1 MKVPK
6 SLLLQQQYL
15 DTWENYILSKESK
28 IYPTW
33 DYVVLTASN
42 DFQAK
47 GYEHQIQQRI
57 DFLPK
62 RTKFITVPDE
72 GNQRVG
78 SGGATL
84 SVLRKI
90 KKLEGEFSG
99 LRILVIHSG
108 GDSKRIPQYSALGKL
123 FSPVPRVLP
132 DGRSS
137 TLFDEIII
145 SMSSVAT
152 RIQEGMVLLSGD
164 VLLLFNPLKIDFS
177 LSDVGCLTFKIPPE
191 IGKNH
196 GVFLSGK
203 NGYVIKCLQKRSVE
217 VLRESGAVDENG
229 FVDIDTGAII
239 FSCKYMDV
247 LYSLIDTDEKYFS
260 IVNSKVRLS
269 LYIEFLFP
277 LGLQS
282 TLELFLKEK
291 PEGEMCDEL
300 IEVRKKIWDLIK
312 ENNFKLKQIKLSP
325 SAMIHF
331 GSIQEIMKLMNK
343 DMDEYRDIGWNNI
356 INSSSDKISSYNSV
370 LTPGCQIEEN
380 VYVELSYVHRKA
392 KVGKNS
398 LLSFVEI
405 NDVVVPEEV
414 VMHGLKQNNGKIVC
428 RIFGVNDNPKENKLF
443 GKNIEDLPFGLKGNL
458 WEAKLYPECDTMK
471 EAVNNALNIYN
482 LVFDKNNY
490 YNINNTNNDNN
501 ATPMSYLDEWKKY
514 NKKSLSSGFNDADSE
529 ALIEWWNKMTDLVK
543 CGKVERLIYEKKNVE
558 NVKGLFNTNK
568 LNNEQQNWIKAKLE
582 RGDFG
587 EKIRLLYYM
596 GVAIGD
602 DNLINQSFI
611 EIKNPIIEQALT
623 DNKYNSSIKIVKN
636 KHKVSLP
643 LRVNF
648 AGGWTDTPPYCIEN
662 GGKILNAPI
671 LLDGNKPVEVR
682 IEKIKEK
689 KIILESKDL
698 DERCEYTDIKD
709 IQDIDDPFEPFSLQ
723 KAALLI
729 CGIIPKTGGDLE
741 EILERLGSGFVIHSE
756 IIDTPK
762 GSGLGNTSIL
772 AAACAKA
779 ILEFFGIT
787 FTENDL
793 YNDVLAI
800 EQMMSTGGGWQ
811 DQVGG
816 VSKGI
821 NLVTSEK
828 GIKQNII
835 KKKLNISPKTMEQL
849 KQRFCLIYTGERRL
863 QRNLLKE
870 VVKRYIGNVGDN
882 IRALD
887 KIKGLADEMTFA
899 LENGNIDLFASLL
912 NCHLQYSKMIDSG
925 ATNGLIEK
933 IFEIVD
939 DMIDGKMVCGAGGGG
954 FLQVILKKNVTKEML
969 HNKLRGIFPDS
980 EIDVWECN
988 IDF

>member
-15 DTWENYILSKESK
+15 DTWENYILAKESK
-28 IYPTW
+28 IHPTW
-33 DYVVLTASN
+33 DYVAITASN

-57 DFLPK
+57 EFLPK

-90 KKLEGEFSG
+90 KQLEGTFSG

-177 LSDVGCLTFKIPPE
+177 LSDVGCLTFKIQPE

-196 GVFLSGK
+196 GVFISGK

-217 VLRESGAVDENG
+217 VLKAQGAVDENG

-247 LYSLIDTDEKYFS
+247 LYSLIDTDEKYLN

-331 GSIQEIMKLMNK
+331 GSIQEIMTLMNTG
-343 DMDEYRDIGWNNI
+343 MDDYRDIGWNNI
-356 INSSSDKISSYNSV
+356 INSSSDKISSYNSI
-370 LTPGCQIEEN
+370 LTPGCRVGEN
-380 VYVELSYVHRKA
+380 SYIELSYVHRKA

-398 LLSFVEI
+398 LLSFVEV
-405 NDVVVPEEV
+405 NDVTIPEDVVL
-414 VMHGLKQNNGKIVC
+414 HGLKQNNGKIVC
-428 RIFGVNDNPKENKLF
+428 RIFGIHDNPKENKLF
-443 GKNIEDLPFGLKGNL
+443 GKNINELPFGLDGNL

-471 EAVNNALNIYN
+471 EAIDNALNIYN
-482 LVFDKNNY
+482 ASMNFV
-490 YNINNTNNDNN
+490 
-501 ATPMSYLDEWKKY
+501 TPGYVDEWKKY
-514 NKKSLSSGFNDADSE
+514 TKKSLSSGFNDADPES
-529 ALIEWWNKMTDLVK
+529 LIEWWNKMTDLVK

-558 NVKGLFNTNK
+558 NVKGLFDTNK
-568 LNNEQQNWIKAKLE
+568 LNNDQQSWLKAKLD
-582 RGDFG
+582 RSDFS

-602 DNLINQSFI
+602 DNLINQSFS
-611 EIKNPIIEQALT
+611 EVKNSIIEQNLR
-623 DNKYNSSIKIVKN
+623 DKKYDTSLRIIKN

-662 GGKILNAPI
+662 GGKILNCPI
-671 LLDGNKPVEVR
+671 LLDGSRPVEVC

-698 DERCEYTDIKD
+698 DEKCEYTNIED
-709 IQDIDDPFEPFSLQ
+709 IQDVDDPFEPFSLQ

-729 CGIIPKTGGDLE
+729 CGIIPRNGGNLD

-756 IIDTPK
+756 IVDTPK

-772 AAACAKA
+772 AAACTKA
-779 ILEFFGIT
+779 ILEFFGIK

-793 YNDVLAI
+793 FNDVLAI
-800 EQMMSTGGGWQ
+800 EQIMGTGGGWQ

-828 GIKQNII
+828 GIKQNIV
-835 KKKLNISPKTMEQL
+835 KRRLNISDNTMKQL
-849 KQRFCLIYTGERRL
+849 KERFCLIYTGERRL
-863 QRNLLKE
+863 QRNLLKD

-887 KIKGLADEMTFA
+887 KIKGLADEMAYA
-899 LENGNIDLFASLL
+899 LESDNINLFASLL

-925 ATNGLIEK
+925 ATNGLIDK
-933 IFEIVD
+933 IFEIID

>member
-15 DTWENYILSKESK
+15 DTWDNYILAKESK
-28 IYPTW
+28 IHPTW

-47 GYEHQIQQRI
+47 GYEQQIQERI

-84 SVLRKI
+84 SVIKKI
-90 KKLEGEFSG
+90 KELEGKFDG

-123 FSPVPRVLP
+123 FSPVPRMLP

-177 LSDVGCLTFKIPPE
+177 LSDVGCITFKTSPE

-203 NGYVIKCLQKRSVE
+203 DGYVIKCLQKRSVKI
-217 VLRESGAVDENG
+217 LKESGAVDENG

-239 FSCKYMDV
+239 FSTKYIEV
-247 LYSLIDTDEKYFS
+247 LYSLIDNDKKYFY
-260 IVNSKVRLS
+260 IVNSRVRLS

-277 LGLQS
+277 LGLDS

-300 IEVRKKIWDLIK
+300 IEVRKQIWDLIK
-312 ENNFKLKQIKLSP
+312 KNKFKLKQIKLSP

-331 GSIQEIMKLMNK
+331 GSIPEIMNLMNK
-343 DMDEYRDIGWNNI
+343 EMDEFRDIGWNNI
-356 INSSSDKISSYNSV
+356 INSSSDNVSSYNSI
-370 LTPGCQIEEN
+370 LTPGCTIGKN
-380 VYVELSYVHRKA
+380 TYVEISYVRKRA
-392 KVGKNS
+392 KIGNNV
-398 LLSFVEI
+398 LLSFIEI
-405 NDVVVPEEV
+405 DDECIPDDVVL
-414 VMHGLKQNNGKIVC
+414 HGLKENNGKIVC
-428 RIFGVNDNPKENKLF
+428 RIFGINDNPKEEKLF
-443 GKNIEDLPFGLKGNL
+443 GKDISSLPFGLSGNL
-458 WEAKLYPECDTMK
+458 WNAKLYPECDTMK
-471 EAVNNALNIYN
+471 EAVSTAINIYKIANNEGN
-482 LVFDKNNY
+482 LE
-490 YNINNTNNDNN
+490 
-501 ATPMSYLDEWKKY
+501 EWKKY
-514 NKKSLSSGFNDADSE
+514 DKKSLSSGFNDADSSS
-529 ALIEWWNKMTDLVK
+529 LIEWARRMSNLVK
-543 CGKVERLIYEKKNVE
+543 CGKIERLIYDKRNIE

-568 LNNEQQNWIKAKLE
+568 LDIEQEKWLEDKLT
-582 RGDFG
+582 RVDF
-587 EKIRLLYYM
+587 EKKIRLLYYI
-596 GVAIGD
+596 GEAIKD
-602 DNLINQSFI
+602 EKLINRSFA
-611 EIKNPIIEQALT
+611 EIKNVILKECVDL
-623 DNKYNSSIKIVKN
+623 KYNYSCKIVKE
-636 KHKVSLP
+636 KHKVTLP

-648 AGGWTDTPPYCIEN
+648 AGGWTDTPPYCLEK
-662 GGKILNAPI
+662 GGKVLNAPI
-671 LLDGNKPVEVR
+671 LLDGNRPVEVC
-682 IEKIKEK
+682 IQKIKK
-689 KIILESKDL
+689 KMIILESKDI
-698 DERCEYTDIKD
+698 DEIYEFTSLSEL
-709 IQDIDDPFEPFSLQ
+709 QDVDDPFEPFSLQ
-723 KAALLI
+723 KACLLV
-729 CGIIPKTGGDLE
+729 CGIIPKDGGDLN
-741 EILERLGSGFVIHSE
+741 EILERFGSGFIISSE
-756 IIDTPK
+756 VIDTPK

-772 AAACAKA
+772 AAACTKA
-779 ILEFFGIT
+779 VLEFFGIK
-787 FTENDL
+787 FNENDL

-800 EQMMSTGGGWQ
+800 EQIMTTGGGWQ

-821 NLVTSEK
+821 NLITSNA
-828 GIKQNII
+828 GIKQVIT
-835 KKKLNISPKTMEQL
+835 KKKLNISDNTIEQL
-849 KQRFCLIYTGERRL
+849 KKRFCLIYTGERRL
-863 QRNLLKE
+863 SRNLLKE
-870 VVKRYIGNVGDN
+870 VVQRYMGNVGDN

-887 KIKGLADEMTFA
+887 KIKELADEMSFA
-899 LENGNIDLFASLL
+899 LESGNIDLFASLL

-925 ATNGLIEK
+925 TTNGLIEK
-933 IFEIVD
+933 IFDVID
-939 DMIDGKMVCGAGGGG
+939 DLIDGKMVCGAGGGG
-954 FLQVILKKNVTKEML
+954 FLQVILKKNVTKEIL
-969 HNKLRGIFPDS
+969 HNKLRGLFPDS
-980 EIDVWECN
+980 EIDVWDCS

>member
-15 DTWENYILSKESK
+15 DTWENYILAKESK
-28 IYPTW
+28 IHPTW
-33 DYVVLTASN
+33 DYVAITASN

-57 DFLPK
+57 EFLPK

-90 KKLEGEFSG
+90 KQLEGTFSG

-177 LSDVGCLTFKIPPE
+177 LSDVGCLTFKIQPE

-196 GVFLSGK
+196 GVFISGK

-217 VLRESGAVDENG
+217 VLKAAGAVDENG

-247 LYSLIDTDEKYFS
+247 LYSLIDTDEKYLN

-331 GSIQEIMKLMNK
+331 GSIQEIMTLMNTG
-343 DMDEYRDIGWNNI
+343 MDDYRDIGWNNI
-356 INSSSDKISSYNSV
+356 INSSSDKISSYNSI
-370 LTPGCQIEEN
+370 LTPGCRVGEN
-380 VYVELSYVHRKA
+380 SYVELSYVHRKA

-398 LLSFVEI
+398 LLSFVEV
-405 NDVVVPEEV
+405 NDVTIPEDVVL
-414 VMHGLKQNNGKIVC
+414 HGLKQNNGKIVC
-428 RIFGVNDNPKENKLF
+428 RIFGIHDNPKENKLF
-443 GKNIEDLPFGLKGNL
+443 GKNINELPFGLDGNL

-471 EAVNNALNIYN
+471 EAIDNALNIYN
-482 LVFDKNNY
+482 TSMNFV
-490 YNINNTNNDNN
+490 
-501 ATPMSYLDEWKKY
+501 TPGYVDEWKKY
-514 NKKSLSSGFNDADSE
+514 TKKSLSSGFNDADPES
-529 ALIEWWNKMTDLVK
+529 LIEWWNKMTDLVK

-558 NVKGLFNTNK
+558 NVKGLFDTNK
-568 LNNEQQNWIKAKLE
+568 LNNDQQSWLKAKLD
-582 RGDFG
+582 RSDFS

-602 DNLINQSFI
+602 DNLINQSFS
-611 EIKNPIIEQALT
+611 EVKNSIIEQNLR
-623 DNKYNSSIKIVKN
+623 DKKYDTSLRIIKN

-662 GGKILNAPI
+662 GGKILNCPI
-671 LLDGNKPVEVR
+671 LLDGSRPVEVC

-698 DERCEYTDIKD
+698 DEKCEYTNIED
-709 IQDIDDPFEPFSLQ
+709 IQDVDDPFEPFSLQ

-729 CGIIPKTGGDLE
+729 CGIIPRNGGNLD

-756 IIDTPK
+756 IVDTPK

-772 AAACAKA
+772 AAACTKA
-779 ILEFFGIT
+779 ILEFFGIK

-793 YNDVLAI
+793 FNDVLAI
-800 EQMMSTGGGWQ
+800 EQIMGTGGGWQ

-828 GIKQNII
+828 GIKQNIV
-835 KKKLNISPKTMEQL
+835 KRRLNISDNTMKQL
-849 KQRFCLIYTGERRL
+849 KERFCLIYTGERRL
-863 QRNLLKE
+863 QRNLLKD

-887 KIKGLADEMTFA
+887 KIKGLADEMAYA
-899 LENGNIDLFASLL
+899 LESDNINLFASLL

-933 IFEIVD
+933 IFEIID

>member
-15 DTWENYILSKESK
+15 DTWDNYILSKESK
-28 IYPTW
+28 IHPTW

-47 GYEHQIQQRI
+47 GYDQQIQERI
-57 DFLPK
+57 NFLPR

-84 SVLRKI
+84 SVIKKI
-90 KKLEGEFSG
+90 KELEGNFEG

-123 FSPVPRVLP
+123 FSPVPRMLP

-196 GVFLSGK
+196 GVFMSGK
-203 NGYVIKCLQKRSVE
+203 DGYVLKCLQKRSVE
-217 VLRESGAVDENG
+217 TLKEVGAVDENG

-239 FSCKYMDV
+239 FSVKYMEV
-247 LYSLIDTDEKYFS
+247 LYSLIDNEKKYFD

-277 LGLQS
+277 LALDS

-300 IEVRKKIWDLIK
+300 IEVRKKIWNLIR

-331 GSIQEIMKLMNK
+331 GSIPEIMNLMNK
-343 DMDEYRDIGWNNI
+343 EMDEYRDIGWNNI
-356 INSSSDKISSYNSV
+356 INSSSDKVSSYNSI
-370 LTPGCQIEEN
+370 LTPGCTIDEN
-380 VYVELSYVHRKA
+380 VYVEISYVHKKA
-392 KVGKNS
+392 KIGKNV
-398 LLSFVEI
+398 LLSFIEI
-405 NDVVVPEEV
+405 KDQAIPDNV
-414 VMHGLKQNNGKIVC
+414 VMHGLKQKNGKIVC
-428 RIFGVNDNPKENKLF
+428 RIFGINDNPKEDKLF
-443 GKNIEDLPFGLKGNL
+443 GKDLSSLPFGLSGNL
-458 WEAKLYPECDTMK
+458 WNAKLYPECDTMQ
-471 EAVNNALNIYN
+471 EAVSTALNIYN
-482 LVFDKNNY
+482 ISFNEGNLE
-490 YNINNTNNDNN
+490 
-501 ATPMSYLDEWKKY
+501 EWKKY
-514 NKKSLSSGFNDADSE
+514 NKKSLSSGFNDADSYS
-529 ALIEWWNKMTDLVK
+529 LIEWERKMSNLVK
-543 CGKVERLIYEKKNVE
+543 CGKIERLIYNKKNIE
-558 NVKGLFNTNK
+558 NVKGLFDTNK
-568 LNNEQQNWIKAKLE
+568 LDIEQENWLEDKLQ
-582 RGDFG
+582 RVDFG
-587 EKIRLLYYM
+587 KKIRLLYYL
-596 GVAIGD
+596 GAAI
-602 DNLINQSFI
+602 NSEKLINRSFE
-611 EIKNPIIEQALT
+611 EIKNAIIKECL
-623 DNKYNSSIKIVKN
+623 NGLVYNSSCKIVKE
-636 KHKVSLP
+636 KHKVTLP

-648 AGGWTDTPPYCIEN
+648 AGGWTDTPPYCLEK
-662 GGKILNAPI
+662 GGKVLNAPI
-671 LLDGNKPVEVR
+671 LLDGNRPVEVC
-682 IEKIKEK
+682 IHKIKEK
-689 KIILESKDL
+689 KIILESKDI
-698 DERCEYTDIKD
+698 DEKGEFTSISQL
-709 IQDIDDPFEPFSLQ
+709 QDVDDPFEPFSLQ
-723 KAALLI
+723 KACLLV
-729 CGIIPKTGGDLE
+729 CGIIPKEGGDLN
-741 EILERLGSGFVIHSE
+741 EILGRLGSGFSISSE

-772 AAACAKA
+772 AAACTKA
-779 ILEFFGIT
+779 VLEFFGIKYN
-787 FTENDL
+787 ENEL
-793 YNDVLAI
+793 YNKVLAI
-800 EQMMSTGGGWQ
+800 EQIMTTGGGWQ

-821 NLVTSEK
+821 NLITSNA
-828 GIKQNII
+828 GMKQVIS
-835 KKKLNISPKTMEQL
+835 KKKLNISNKTIEQL
-849 KQRFCLIYTGERRL
+849 KNRFCLIYTGERRL
-863 QRNLLKE
+863 SRNLLKE

-887 KIKGLADEMTFA
+887 KIKELADEMSFA
-899 LENGNIDLFASLL
+899 LESGNIDLFASLL

-925 ATNGLIEK
+925 TTNGLIEK
-933 IFEIVD
+933 IFDIID
-939 DMIDGKMVCGAGGGG
+939 DLIDGKMVCGAGGGG
-954 FLQVILKKNVTKEML
+954 FLQVVLKKNATKEML
-969 HNKLRGIFPDS
+969 HNKLRGLFPDS
-980 EIDVWECN
+980 EIDIWECS

>member
-15 DTWENYILSKESK
+15 DTWENYILAKESK
-28 IYPTW
+28 IHPTW
-33 DYVVLTASN
+33 DYVAITASN

-57 DFLPK
+57 EFLPK

-90 KKLEGEFSG
+90 KQLEGTFSG

-177 LSDVGCLTFKIPPE
+177 LSDVGCLTFKIQPE

-196 GVFLSGK
+196 GVFISGK

-217 VLRESGAVDENG
+217 VLKAAGAVDENG

-247 LYSLIDTDEKYFS
+247 LYSLIDTDEKYLN

-331 GSIQEIMKLMNK
+331 GSIQEIMTLMNTG
-343 DMDEYRDIGWNNI
+343 MDDYRDIGWNKI
-356 INSSSDKISSYNSV
+356 INSSSDKISSYNSI
-370 LTPGCQIEEN
+370 LTPGCRVGEN
-380 VYVELSYVHRKA
+380 SYVELSYVHRKA

-398 LLSFVEI
+398 LLSFVEV
-405 NDVVVPEEV
+405 NDVTIPEDVVL
-414 VMHGLKQNNGKIVC
+414 HGLKQNNGKIVC
-428 RIFGVNDNPKENKLF
+428 RIFGIHDNPKENKLF
-443 GKNIEDLPFGLKGNL
+443 GKNINELPFGLDGNL

-471 EAVNNALNIYN
+471 EAIDNALNIYN
-482 LVFDKNNY
+482 TSMNFV
-490 YNINNTNNDNN
+490 
-501 ATPMSYLDEWKKY
+501 TPGYVDEWKKY
-514 NKKSLSSGFNDADSE
+514 TKKSLSSGFNDADPES
-529 ALIEWWNKMTDLVK
+529 LIEWWNKMTDLVK

-558 NVKGLFNTNK
+558 NVKGLFDTNK
-568 LNNEQQNWIKAKLE
+568 LNNDQQSWLKAKLD
-582 RGDFG
+582 RSDFS

-602 DNLINQSFI
+602 DNLINQSFS
-611 EIKNPIIEQALT
+611 EVKNSIIEQNLR
-623 DNKYNSSIKIVKN
+623 DKKYDTSLRIIKN

-648 AGGWTDTPPYCIEN
+648 AGGWTDTPPYCMEN
-662 GGKILNAPI
+662 GGKILNCPI
-671 LLDGNKPVEVR
+671 LLDGSRPVEVC

-698 DERCEYTDIKD
+698 DEKCEYTNIED
-709 IQDIDDPFEPFSLQ
+709 IQDVDDPFEPFSLQ

-729 CGIIPKTGGDLE
+729 CGIIPRNGGNLD

-756 IIDTPK
+756 IVDTPK

-772 AAACAKA
+772 AAACTKA
-779 ILEFFGIT
+779 ILEFFGIK

-793 YNDVLAI
+793 FNDVLAI
-800 EQMMSTGGGWQ
+800 EQIMGTGGGWQ

-828 GIKQNII
+828 GIKQNIV
-835 KKKLNISPKTMEQL
+835 KRRLNISDNTMKQL
-849 KQRFCLIYTGERRL
+849 KERFCLIYTGERRL
-863 QRNLLKE
+863 QRNLLKD

-887 KIKGLADEMTFA
+887 KIKGLADEMAYA
-899 LENGNIDLFASLL
+899 LESDNINLFASLL

-925 ATNGLIEK
+925 ATNGLIDK
-933 IFEIVD
+933 IFEIID

>member
-15 DTWENYILSKESK
+15 DTWENYILAKESK
-28 IYPTW
+28 IHPTW
-33 DYVVLTASN
+33 DYVAITASN

-57 DFLPK
+57 EFLPK

-90 KKLEGEFSG
+90 KQLEGTFSG

-177 LSDVGCLTFKIPPE
+177 LSDVGCLTFKIQPE

-196 GVFLSGK
+196 GVFISGK

-217 VLRESGAVDENG
+217 VLKAAGAVDENG

-247 LYSLIDTDEKYFS
+247 LYSLIDTDEKYFN

-291 PEGEMCDEL
+291 PEGEMCNEL
-300 IEVRKKIWDLIK
+300 TEVRKKIWDLIK

-331 GSIQEIMKLMNK
+331 GSIQEIMTLMNTG
-343 DMDEYRDIGWNNI
+343 MDDYRDIGWNNI
-356 INSSSDKISSYNSV
+356 INSSSDKISSYNSI
-370 LTPGCQIEEN
+370 LTPGCRVGEN
-380 VYVELSYVHRKA
+380 SYIELSYVHRKA

-398 LLSFVEI
+398 LLSFVEV
-405 NDVVVPEEV
+405 NDVTIPEDVVL
-414 VMHGLKQNNGKIVC
+414 HGLKQNNGKIVC
-428 RIFGVNDNPKENKLF
+428 RIFGIHDNPKENKLF
-443 GKNIEDLPFGLKGNL
+443 GKNINELPFGLDGNL

-471 EAVNNALNIYN
+471 EAIDNALNIYN
-482 LVFDKNNY
+482 TSMNFV
-490 YNINNTNNDNN
+490 
-501 ATPMSYLDEWKKY
+501 TPGYVDEWKKY
-514 NKKSLSSGFNDADSE
+514 TKKSLSSGFNDADPES
-529 ALIEWWNKMTDLVK
+529 LIEWWNKMTDLVK

-558 NVKGLFNTNK
+558 NVKGLFDTNK
-568 LNNEQQNWIKAKLE
+568 LNNDQQSWLKAKLD
-582 RGDFG
+582 RSDFS

-602 DNLINQSFI
+602 DNLINQSFS
-611 EIKNPIIEQALT
+611 EVKNSIIEQNLR
-623 DNKYNSSIKIVKN
+623 DKKYDTSLRIIKN

-648 AGGWTDTPPYCIEN
+648 AGGWTDTPPYCMEN
-662 GGKILNAPI
+662 GGKILNCPI
-671 LLDGNKPVEVR
+671 LLDGSRPVEVC

-698 DERCEYTDIKD
+698 DEKCEYTNIED
-709 IQDIDDPFEPFSLQ
+709 IQDVDDPFEPFSLQ

-729 CGIIPKTGGDLE
+729 CGIIPRNGGNLD

-756 IIDTPK
+756 IVDTPK

-772 AAACAKA
+772 AAACTKA
-779 ILEFFGIT
+779 ILEFFGIK

-793 YNDVLAI
+793 FNDVLAI
-800 EQMMSTGGGWQ
+800 EQIMGTGGGWQ

-828 GIKQNII
+828 GIKQNIV
-835 KKKLNISPKTMEQL
+835 KRRLNISDNTMKQL
-849 KQRFCLIYTGERRL
+849 KERFCLIYTGERRL
-863 QRNLLKE
+863 QRNLLKD

-887 KIKGLADEMTFA
+887 KIKGLADEMAYA
-899 LENGNIDLFASLL
+899 LESDNINLFASLL

-925 ATNGLIEK
+925 ATNGLIDK
-933 IFEIVD
+933 IFEIID

>member
-15 DTWENYILSKESK
+15 DTWENYILAKESK
-28 IYPTW
+28 IHPTW
-33 DYVVLTASN
+33 DYVAITASN

-57 DFLPK
+57 EFLPK

-90 KKLEGEFSG
+90 KQLEGTFSG

-177 LSDVGCLTFKIPPE
+177 LSDVGCLTFKIQPE

-196 GVFLSGK
+196 GVFISGK

-217 VLRESGAVDENG
+217 VLKAAGAVDENG

-247 LYSLIDTDEKYFS
+247 LYSLIDTDEKYLN

-331 GSIQEIMKLMNK
+331 GSIQEIMTLMNTG
-343 DMDEYRDIGWNNI
+343 MDDYRDIGWNNI
-356 INSSSDKISSYNSV
+356 INSSSDKISSYNSI
-370 LTPGCQIEEN
+370 LTPGCRVGEN
-380 VYVELSYVHRKA
+380 SYIELSYVHRKA

-398 LLSFVEI
+398 LLSFVEV
-405 NDVVVPEEV
+405 NDVTIPEDVVL
-414 VMHGLKQNNGKIVC
+414 HGLKQNNGKIVC
-428 RIFGVNDNPKENKLF
+428 RIFGIHDNPKENKLF
-443 GKNIEDLPFGLKGNL
+443 GKNINELPFGLDGNL

-471 EAVNNALNIYN
+471 EAIDNALNIYN
-482 LVFDKNNY
+482 TSMNFV
-490 YNINNTNNDNN
+490 
-501 ATPMSYLDEWKKY
+501 TPGYVDEWKKY
-514 NKKSLSSGFNDADSE
+514 TKKSLSSGFNDADPES
-529 ALIEWWNKMTDLVK
+529 LIEWWNKMTDLVK

-558 NVKGLFNTNK
+558 NVKGLFDTNK
-568 LNNEQQNWIKAKLE
+568 LNNDQQSWLKAKLD
-582 RGDFG
+582 RSDFS

-602 DNLINQSFI
+602 DNLINQSFS
-611 EIKNPIIEQALT
+611 EVKNSIIEQNLR
-623 DNKYNSSIKIVKN
+623 DKKYDTSLRIIKN

-662 GGKILNAPI
+662 GGKILNCPI
-671 LLDGNKPVEVR
+671 LLDGSRPVEVC

-698 DERCEYTDIKD
+698 DEKCEYTNIED
-709 IQDIDDPFEPFSLQ
+709 IQDVDDPFEPFSLQ

-729 CGIIPKTGGDLE
+729 CGIIPRNGGKLD

-756 IIDTPK
+756 IVDTPK

-772 AAACAKA
+772 AAACTKA
-779 ILEFFGIT
+779 ILEFFGIK

-793 YNDVLAI
+793 FNDVLAI
-800 EQMMSTGGGWQ
+800 EQIMGTGGGWQ

-828 GIKQNII
+828 GIKQNIV
-835 KKKLNISPKTMEQL
+835 KRRLNISDNTMKQL
-849 KQRFCLIYTGERRL
+849 KERFCLIYTGERRL
-863 QRNLLKE
+863 QRNLLKD

-887 KIKGLADEMTFA
+887 KIKGLADEMAYA
-899 LENGNIDLFASLL
+899 LESDNINLFASLL

-925 ATNGLIEK
+925 ATNGLIDK
-933 IFEIVD
+933 IFEIID

-954 FLQVILKKNVTKEML
+954 FLQVILKKNVTKKML

>member
-15 DTWENYILSKESK
+15 DTWENYILAKESK
-28 IYPTW
+28 IHPTW
-33 DYVVLTASN
+33 DYVAITASN

-57 DFLPK
+57 EFLPK

-90 KKLEGEFSG
+90 KQLEGTFSG

-177 LSDVGCLTFKIPPE
+177 LSDVGCLTFKIQPE

-196 GVFLSGK
+196 GVFISGK

-217 VLRESGAVDENG
+217 VLKAAGAVDENG

-247 LYSLIDTDEKYFS
+247 LYSLIDTDEKYLN

-331 GSIQEIMKLMNK
+331 GSIQEIMTLMNTG
-343 DMDEYRDIGWNNI
+343 MDDYRDIGWNNI
-356 INSSSDKISSYNSV
+356 INSSSDKISSYNSI
-370 LTPGCQIEEN
+370 LTPGCRVGEN
-380 VYVELSYVHRKA
+380 SYIELSYVHRKA

-398 LLSFVEI
+398 LLSFVEV
-405 NDVVVPEEV
+405 NDVTIPEDVVL
-414 VMHGLKQNNGKIVC
+414 HGLKQNNGKIVC
-428 RIFGVNDNPKENKLF
+428 RIFGIHDNPKENKLF
-443 GKNIEDLPFGLKGNL
+443 GKNINELPFGLDGNL

-471 EAVNNALNIYN
+471 EAIDNALNIYN
-482 LVFDKNNY
+482 TSMNFV
-490 YNINNTNNDNN
+490 
-501 ATPMSYLDEWKKY
+501 TPGYVDEWKKY
-514 NKKSLSSGFNDADSE
+514 TKKSLSSGFNDADPES
-529 ALIEWWNKMTDLVK
+529 LIEWWNKMTDLVK

-558 NVKGLFNTNK
+558 NVKGLFDTNK
-568 LNNEQQNWIKAKLE
+568 LNNDQQSWLKAKLD
-582 RGDFG
+582 RSDFS

-602 DNLINQSFI
+602 DNLINQSFS
-611 EIKNPIIEQALT
+611 EVKNSIIEQNLR
-623 DNKYNSSIKIVKN
+623 DKKYDTSLRIIKN

-662 GGKILNAPI
+662 GGKILNCPI
-671 LLDGNKPVEVR
+671 LLDGSRPVEVC

-698 DERCEYTDIKD
+698 DEKCEYTNIED
-709 IQDIDDPFEPFSLQ
+709 IQDVDDPFEPFSLQ

-729 CGIIPKTGGDLE
+729 CGIIPRNGGNLD

-756 IIDTPK
+756 IVDTPK

-772 AAACAKA
+772 AAACTKA
-779 ILEFFGIT
+779 ILEFFGIK

-793 YNDVLAI
+793 FNDVLAI
-800 EQMMSTGGGWQ
+800 EQIMGTGGGWQ

-828 GIKQNII
+828 GIKQNIV
-835 KKKLNISPKTMEQL
+835 KRRLNISDNTMKQL
-849 KQRFCLIYTGERRL
+849 KERFCLIYTGERRL
-863 QRNLLKE
+863 QRNLLKD

-887 KIKGLADEMTFA
+887 KIKGLADEMAYA
-899 LENGNIDLFASLL
+899 LESDNINLFASLL

-925 ATNGLIEK
+925 ATNGLIDK
-933 IFEIVD
+933 IFEIID

>member
-15 DTWENYILSKESK
+15 DTWENYILAKESK
-28 IYPTW
+28 IHPTW
-33 DYVVLTASN
+33 DYVAITASN

-57 DFLPK
+57 EFLPK

-90 KKLEGEFSG
+90 KQLEGTFSG

-177 LSDVGCLTFKIPPE
+177 LSDVGCLTFKIQPE

-196 GVFLSGK
+196 GVFISGK

-217 VLRESGAVDENG
+217 VLKASGAVDENG

-247 LYSLIDTDEKYFS
+247 LYSLIDTDEKYLN

-331 GSIQEIMKLMNK
+331 GSIQEIMTLMNTG
-343 DMDEYRDIGWNNI
+343 MDDYRDIGWNNI
-356 INSSSDKISSYNSV
+356 INSSSDKISSYNSI
-370 LTPGCQIEEN
+370 LTPGCRVGEN
-380 VYVELSYVHRKA
+380 SYVELSYVHRKA

-398 LLSFVEI
+398 LLSFVEV
-405 NDVVVPEEV
+405 NDVTIPEDVVL
-414 VMHGLKQNNGKIVC
+414 HGLKQNNGKIVC
-428 RIFGVNDNPKENKLF
+428 RIFGIHDNPKENKLF
-443 GKNIEDLPFGLKGNL
+443 GKNINELPFGLDGNL

-471 EAVNNALNIYN
+471 EAIDNALNIYN
-482 LVFDKNNY
+482 TSMNFV
-490 YNINNTNNDNN
+490 
-501 ATPMSYLDEWKKY
+501 TPGYVDEWKKY
-514 NKKSLSSGFNDADSE
+514 TKKSLSSGFNDADPES
-529 ALIEWWNKMTDLVK
+529 LIEWWNKMTDLVK

-558 NVKGLFNTNK
+558 NVKGLFDTNK
-568 LNNEQQNWIKAKLE
+568 LNNDQQSWLKAKLD
-582 RGDFG
+582 RSDFS

-602 DNLINQSFI
+602 DNLINQSFS
-611 EIKNPIIEQALT
+611 EVKNSVIEQNLR
-623 DNKYNSSIKIVKN
+623 DKKYDTSLRIIKN

-662 GGKILNAPI
+662 GGKILNCPI
-671 LLDGNKPVEVR
+671 LLDGSRPVEVC

-698 DERCEYTDIKD
+698 DEKCEYTNIED
-709 IQDIDDPFEPFSLQ
+709 IQDVDDPFEPFSLQ

-729 CGIIPKTGGDLE
+729 CGIIPRNGGNLD

-756 IIDTPK
+756 IVDTPK

-772 AAACAKA
+772 AAACTKA
-779 ILEFFGIT
+779 ILEFFGIK

-793 YNDVLAI
+793 FNDVLAI
-800 EQMMSTGGGWQ
+800 EQIMGTGGGWQ

-828 GIKQNII
+828 GIKQNIV
-835 KKKLNISPKTMEQL
+835 KRRLNISDNTMKQL
-849 KQRFCLIYTGERRL
+849 KERFCLIYTGERRL
-863 QRNLLKE
+863 QRNLLKD

-887 KIKGLADEMTFA
+887 KIKGLADEMAYA
-899 LENGNIDLFASLL
+899 LESDNINLFASLL

-925 ATNGLIEK
+925 ATNGLIDK
-933 IFEIVD
+933 IFEIID

>member
-15 DTWENYILSKESK
+15 DTWENYILAKESK
-28 IYPTW
+28 IHPTW
-33 DYVVLTASN
+33 DYVAITASN

-57 DFLPK
+57 EFLPK

-90 KKLEGEFSG
+90 KQLEGTFSG

-177 LSDVGCLTFKIPPE
+177 LSDVGCLTFKIQPE

-196 GVFLSGK
+196 GVFISGK

-217 VLRESGAVDENG
+217 VLKAAGAVDENG

-247 LYSLIDTDEKYFS
+247 LYSLIDTDEKYLN

-331 GSIQEIMKLMNK
+331 GSIQEIMTLMNTG
-343 DMDEYRDIGWNNI
+343 MDDYRDIGWNNI
-356 INSSSDKISSYNSV
+356 INSSSDKISSYNSI
-370 LTPGCQIEEN
+370 LTPGCRVGEN
-380 VYVELSYVHRKA
+380 SYVELSYVHRKA

-398 LLSFVEI
+398 LLSFVEV
-405 NDVVVPEEV
+405 NDVTIPEDVVL
-414 VMHGLKQNNGKIVC
+414 HGLKQNNGKIVC
-428 RIFGVNDNPKENKLF
+428 RIFGIHDNPKENKLF
-443 GKNIEDLPFGLKGNL
+443 GKNINELPFGLDGNL

-471 EAVNNALNIYN
+471 EAIDNALNIYN
-482 LVFDKNNY
+482 TSMNFV
-490 YNINNTNNDNN
+490 
-501 ATPMSYLDEWKKY
+501 TPGYVDEWKKY
-514 NKKSLSSGFNDADSE
+514 TKKSLSSGFNDADPES
-529 ALIEWWNKMTDLVK
+529 LIEWWNKMTDLVK

-558 NVKGLFNTNK
+558 NVKGLFDTNK
-568 LNNEQQNWIKAKLE
+568 LNNDQQSWLKAKLD
-582 RGDFG
+582 RSDFS

-602 DNLINQSFI
+602 DNLINQSFS
-611 EIKNPIIEQALT
+611 EVKNSIIEQNLR
-623 DNKYNSSIKIVKN
+623 DKKYDTSLRIIKN

-648 AGGWTDTPPYCIEN
+648 AGGWTDTPPYCMEN
-662 GGKILNAPI
+662 GGKILNCPI
-671 LLDGNKPVEVR
+671 LLDGSRPVEVC

-698 DERCEYTDIKD
+698 DEKCEYTNIED
-709 IQDIDDPFEPFSLQ
+709 IQDVDDPFEPFSLQ

-729 CGIIPKTGGDLE
+729 CGIIPRNGGNLD

-756 IIDTPK
+756 IVDTPK

-772 AAACAKA
+772 AAACTKA
-779 ILEFFGIT
+779 ILEFFGIK

-793 YNDVLAI
+793 FNDVLAI
-800 EQMMSTGGGWQ
+800 EQIMGTGGGWQ

-828 GIKQNII
+828 GIKQNIV
-835 KKKLNISPKTMEQL
+835 KRRLNISDNTMKQL
-849 KQRFCLIYTGERRL
+849 KERFCLIYTGERRL
-863 QRNLLKE
+863 QRNLLKD

-887 KIKGLADEMTFA
+887 KIKGLADEMAYA
-899 LENGNIDLFASLL
+899 LESDNINLFASLL

-925 ATNGLIEK
+925 ATNGLIDK
-933 IFEIVD
+933 IFEIID

>member
-15 DTWENYILSKESK
+15 DTWENYILAKESK
-28 IYPTW
+28 IHPTW
-33 DYVVLTASN
+33 DYVAITASN

-57 DFLPK
+57 EFLPK

-90 KKLEGEFSG
+90 KQLEGTFSG

-177 LSDVGCLTFKIPPE
+177 LSDVGCLTFKIQPE

-196 GVFLSGK
+196 GVFISGK

-217 VLRESGAVDENG
+217 VLKAQGAVDENG

-247 LYSLIDTDEKYFS
+247 LYSLIDTDEKYLN

-331 GSIQEIMKLMNK
+331 GSIQEIMTLMNTG
-343 DMDEYRDIGWNNI
+343 MDDYRDIGWNNI
-356 INSSSDKISSYNSV
+356 INSSSDKISSYNSI
-370 LTPGCQIEEN
+370 LTPGCRVGEN
-380 VYVELSYVHRKA
+380 SYIELSYVHRKA

-398 LLSFVEI
+398 LLSFVEV
-405 NDVVVPEEV
+405 NDVTIPEDVVL
-414 VMHGLKQNNGKIVC
+414 HGLKQNNGKIVC
-428 RIFGVNDNPKENKLF
+428 RIFGIHDNPKENKLF
-443 GKNIEDLPFGLKGNL
+443 GKNINELPFGLDGNL

-471 EAVNNALNIYN
+471 EAIDNALNIYN
-482 LVFDKNNY
+482 TSMNFV
-490 YNINNTNNDNN
+490 
-501 ATPMSYLDEWKKY
+501 TPGYVDEWKKY
-514 NKKSLSSGFNDADSE
+514 TKKSLSSGFNDADPES
-529 ALIEWWNKMTDLVK
+529 LIEWWNKMTDLVK

-558 NVKGLFNTNK
+558 NVKGLFDTNK
-568 LNNEQQNWIKAKLE
+568 LNNDQQSWLKAKLD
-582 RGDFG
+582 RSDFS

-602 DNLINQSFI
+602 DNLINQSFS
-611 EIKNPIIEQALT
+611 EVKNSIIEQNLR
-623 DNKYNSSIKIVKN
+623 DKKYDTSLRIIKN

-662 GGKILNAPI
+662 GGKILNCPI
-671 LLDGNKPVEVR
+671 LLDGSRPVEVC

-698 DERCEYTDIKD
+698 DEKCEYTNIED
-709 IQDIDDPFEPFSLQ
+709 IQDVDDPFEPFSLQ

-729 CGIIPKTGGDLE
+729 CGIIPRNGGNLD

-756 IIDTPK
+756 IVDTPK

-772 AAACAKA
+772 AAACTKA
-779 ILEFFGIT
+779 ILEFFGIK

-793 YNDVLAI
+793 FNDVLAI
-800 EQMMSTGGGWQ
+800 EQIMGTGGGWQ

-828 GIKQNII
+828 GIKQNIV
-835 KKKLNISPKTMEQL
+835 KRRLNISDNTMKQL
-849 KQRFCLIYTGERRL
+849 KERFCLIYTGERRL
-863 QRNLLKE
+863 QRNLLKD

-887 KIKGLADEMTFA
+887 KIKGLADEMAYA
-899 LENGNIDLFASLL
+899 LESDNINLFASLL

-925 ATNGLIEK
+925 ATNGLIDK
-933 IFEIVD
+933 IFEIID

>member
-15 DTWENYILSKESK
+15 DTWENYILAKESK
-28 IYPTW
+28 IHPTW
-33 DYVVLTASN
+33 DYVAITASN

-57 DFLPK
+57 EFLPK

-90 KKLEGEFSG
+90 KQLEGTFSG

-177 LSDVGCLTFKIPPE
+177 LSDVGCLTFKIQPE

-196 GVFLSGK
+196 GVFISGK

-217 VLRESGAVDENG
+217 VLKAAGAVDENG

-247 LYSLIDTDEKYFS
+247 LYSLIDTDEKYFN

-331 GSIQEIMKLMNK
+331 GSIQEIMTLMNTG
-343 DMDEYRDIGWNNI
+343 MDDYRDIGWNNI
-356 INSSSDKISSYNSV
+356 INSSSDKISSYNSI
-370 LTPGCQIEEN
+370 LTPGCRVGEN
-380 VYVELSYVHRKA
+380 SYVELSYVHRKA

-398 LLSFVEI
+398 LLSFVEV
-405 NDVVVPEEV
+405 NDVTIPEDVVL
-414 VMHGLKQNNGKIVC
+414 HGLKQNNGKIVC
-428 RIFGVNDNPKENKLF
+428 RIFGIHDNPKENKLF
-443 GKNIEDLPFGLKGNL
+443 GKNINELPFGLDGNL

-471 EAVNNALNIYN
+471 EAIDNALNIYN
-482 LVFDKNNY
+482 TSMNFV
-490 YNINNTNNDNN
+490 
-501 ATPMSYLDEWKKY
+501 TPGYVDEWKKY
-514 NKKSLSSGFNDADSE
+514 TKKSLSSGFNDADPES
-529 ALIEWWNKMTDLVK
+529 LIEWWNKMTDLVK

-558 NVKGLFNTNK
+558 NVKGLFDTNK
-568 LNNEQQNWIKAKLE
+568 LNNDQQSWLKAKLD
-582 RGDFG
+582 RSDFS

-602 DNLINQSFI
+602 DNLINQSFS
-611 EIKNPIIEQALT
+611 EVKNSIIEQNLR
-623 DNKYNSSIKIVKN
+623 DKKYDTSLRIIKN

-648 AGGWTDTPPYCIEN
+648 AGGWTDTPPYCMEN
-662 GGKILNAPI
+662 GGKILNCPI
-671 LLDGNKPVEVR
+671 LLDGSRPVEVC

-698 DERCEYTDIKD
+698 DEKCEYTNIED
-709 IQDIDDPFEPFSLQ
+709 IQDVDDPFEPFSLQ

-729 CGIIPKTGGDLE
+729 CGIIPRNGGNLD

-756 IIDTPK
+756 IVDTPK

-772 AAACAKA
+772 AAACTKA
-779 ILEFFGIT
+779 ILEFFGIK

-793 YNDVLAI
+793 FNDVLAI
-800 EQMMSTGGGWQ
+800 EQIMGTGGGWQ

-828 GIKQNII
+828 GIKQNIV
-835 KKKLNISPKTMEQL
+835 KRRLNISDNTMKQL
-849 KQRFCLIYTGERRL
+849 KERFCLIYTGERRL
-863 QRNLLKE
+863 QRNLLKD

-887 KIKGLADEMTFA
+887 KIKGLADEMAYA
-899 LENGNIDLFASLL
+899 LESDNINLFASLL

-925 ATNGLIEK
+925 ATNGLIDK
-933 IFEIVD
+933 IFEIID

>member
-15 DTWENYILSKESK
+15 DTWDNYILSKESK
-28 IYPTW
+28 IHPTW

-47 GYEHQIQQRI
+47 GYDQQIQERI
-57 DFLPK
+57 NFLPR

-84 SVLRKI
+84 SVIKKI
-90 KKLEGEFSG
+90 KELEGNFEG

-123 FSPVPRVLP
+123 FSPVPRMLP

-196 GVFLSGK
+196 GVFMSGK
-203 NGYVIKCLQKRSVE
+203 DGYVLKCLQKRSVE
-217 VLRESGAVDENG
+217 TLKEVGAVDENG

-239 FSCKYMDV
+239 FSVKYMEA
-247 LYSLIDTDEKYFS
+247 LYSLIDNEKKYFD

-277 LGLQS
+277 LALDS

-300 IEVRKKIWDLIK
+300 IEVRKKIWNLIR

-331 GSIQEIMKLMNK
+331 GSIPEIMNLMNK
-343 DMDEYRDIGWNNI
+343 EMDEYRDIGWNNI
-356 INSSSDKISSYNSV
+356 INSSSDKVSSYNSI
-370 LTPGCQIEEN
+370 LTPGCTIDEN
-380 VYVELSYVHRKA
+380 VYVEISYVHKKA
-392 KVGKNS
+392 KIGKNV
-398 LLSFVEI
+398 LLSFIEI
-405 NDVVVPEEV
+405 NDQVIPDNV
-414 VMHGLKQNNGKIVC
+414 VMHGLKQKNGKIVC
-428 RIFGVNDNPKENKLF
+428 RIFGINDNPKEDKLF
-443 GKNIEDLPFGLKGNL
+443 GKDLSSLPFGLSGNL
-458 WEAKLYPECDTMK
+458 WNAKLYPECDTMQ
-471 EAVNNALNIYN
+471 EAVSTALNIYN
-482 LVFDKNNY
+482 ISFNEGNLE
-490 YNINNTNNDNN
+490 
-501 ATPMSYLDEWKKY
+501 EWKKY
-514 NKKSLSSGFNDADSE
+514 NKKSLSSGFNDADSYS
-529 ALIEWWNKMTDLVK
+529 LIEWERKMSNLVK
-543 CGKVERLIYEKKNVE
+543 CGKIERLIYNKKNIE
-558 NVKGLFNTNK
+558 NVKGLFDTNK
-568 LNNEQQNWIKAKLE
+568 LDIEQENWLEDKLQ
-582 RGDFG
+582 RVDFG
-587 EKIRLLYYM
+587 KKIRLLYYL
-596 GVAIGD
+596 GAAI
-602 DNLINQSFI
+602 NSEKLINRSFE
-611 EIKNPIIEQALT
+611 EIKNAIIKECL
-623 DNKYNSSIKIVKN
+623 NGLVYNSSCKIVKE
-636 KHKVSLP
+636 KHKVTLP

-648 AGGWTDTPPYCIEN
+648 AGGWTDTPPYCLEK
-662 GGKILNAPI
+662 GGKVLNAPI
-671 LLDGNKPVEVR
+671 LLDGNRPVEVC
-682 IEKIKEK
+682 IHKIKEK
-689 KIILESKDL
+689 EIILESKDI
-698 DERCEYTDIKD
+698 DEKGEFTSISQL
-709 IQDIDDPFEPFSLQ
+709 QDVDDPFEPFSLQ
-723 KAALLI
+723 KACLLV
-729 CGIIPKTGGDLE
+729 CGIIPKEGGDLN
-741 EILERLGSGFVIHSE
+741 EILGRLGSGFSISSE

-772 AAACAKA
+772 AAACTKA
-779 ILEFFGIT
+779 VLEFFGIKYN
-787 FTENDL
+787 ENEL
-793 YNDVLAI
+793 YNKVLAI
-800 EQMMSTGGGWQ
+800 EQIMTTGGGWQ

-821 NLVTSEK
+821 NLITSNA
-828 GIKQNII
+828 GMKQVIS
-835 KKKLNISPKTMEQL
+835 KKKLNISNKTIEQL
-849 KQRFCLIYTGERRL
+849 KNRFCLIYTGERRL
-863 QRNLLKE
+863 SRNLLKE
-870 VVKRYIGNVGDN
+870 VVQRYIGNVGDN

-887 KIKGLADEMTFA
+887 KIKELADEMSFA
-899 LENGNIDLFASLL
+899 LESGNIDLFASLL

-925 ATNGLIEK
+925 TTNGLIEK
-933 IFEIVD
+933 IFDIID
-939 DMIDGKMVCGAGGGG
+939 DLIDGKMVCGAGGGG
-954 FLQVILKKNVTKEML
+954 FLQVVLKKNATKEML
-969 HNKLRGIFPDS
+969 HNKLRGLFPDS
-980 EIDVWECN
+980 EIDVWECS

>member
-28 IYPTW
+28 IHPTW

-47 GYEHQIQQRI
+47 GYDQQIQERI

-90 KKLEGEFSG
+90 KELEGKFDG

-203 NGYVIKCLQKRSVE
+203 DGYVKKCLQKRSVE
-217 VLRESGAVDENG
+217 ILKEEGAVDENG

-239 FSCKYMDV
+239 FSAKYMDA
-247 LYSLIDTDEKYFS
+247 LYSLIDNEKKYFD
-260 IVNSKVRLS
+260 IVNPKVRLS

-277 LGLQS
+277 LGLDS

-300 IEVRKKIWDLIK
+300 IEVRKIIWDIIK
-312 ENNFKLKQIKLSP
+312 QNNFKLKQIKLSP

-331 GSIQEIMKLMNK
+331 GSIPEIMKLMNK
-343 DMDEYRDIGWNNI
+343 EMDEYRDIGWNNI
-356 INSSSDKISSYNSV
+356 INSSSENNISSYNSI
-370 LTPGCQIEEN
+370 LTPGCSVGEN
-380 VYVELSYVHRKA
+380 VYIEISYVHKRA
-392 KVGKNS
+392 KIGKNT

-405 NDVVVPEEV
+405 IDETIPDDVVV
-414 VMHGLKQNNGKIVC
+414 HALKQNNGKIVC
-428 RIFGVNDNPKENKLF
+428 RIFGINDNPKEDKLF
-443 GKNIEDLPFGLKGNL
+443 GKDISTLPFGLNGNL
-458 WEAKLYPECDTMK
+458 WNVSLYPECDSMK
-471 EAVNNALNIYN
+471 EAVSTALNIY
-482 LVFDKNNY
+482 KIANNEG
-490 YNINNTNNDNN
+490 NIE
-501 ATPMSYLDEWKKY
+501 EWKKY
-514 NKKSLSSGFNDADSE
+514 NKKSLSSGFNDADSYS
-529 ALIEWWNKMTDLVK
+529 LIEWGRKMTNLVK
-543 CGKVERLIYEKKNVE
+543 CGKVERLIYDKKNID
-558 NVKGLFNTNK
+558 NVKGLFNNNK
-568 LNNEQQNWIKAKLE
+568 LDIDQEKWLEEKLI
-582 RGDFG
+582 RCDFSK
-587 EKIRLLYYM
+587 KIRLLYYL
-596 GVAIGD
+596 GTAIND
-602 DNLINQSFI
+602 ENLINRSFS
-611 EIKNPIIEQALT
+611 EIKDAIIKECINDL
-623 DNKYNSSIKIVKN
+623 KYNDSCKIVKEKN
-636 KHKVSLP
+636 KVTLP

-648 AGGWTDTPPYCIEN
+648 AGGWTDTPPYCLEN
-662 GGKILNAPI
+662 GGKVLNAPI
-671 LLDGNKPVEVR
+671 LLDGNRPVEVC
-682 IEKIKEK
+682 IHKIKEK

-698 DERCEYTDIKD
+698 DEKSEYTSISEL
-709 IQDIDDPFEPFSLQ
+709 QDVDDPFEPFSLQ
-723 KAALLI
+723 KACLLV
-729 CGIIPKTGGDLE
+729 CGIIPKEGGDLNK
-741 EILERLGSGFVIHSE
+741 ILDRLGSGFIIRSE
-756 IIDTPK
+756 VIDTPK

-772 AAACAKA
+772 AAACSKA
-779 ILEFFGIT
+779 VLEFFGIK
-787 FTENDL
+787 FNENDL
-793 YNDVLAI
+793 YNNVLAI
-800 EQMMSTGGGWQ
+800 EQIMTTGGGWQ

-821 NLVTSEK
+821 NLVTSQA
-828 GIKQNII
+828 GIKQVIN
-835 KKKLNISPKTMEQL
+835 KRKLNISDKTIEQL
-849 KQRFCLIYTGERRL
+849 KNRFCLIYTGERRL
-863 QRNLLKE
+863 SRNLLKE
-870 VVKRYIGNVGDN
+870 VVQRYMGNVGDN
-882 IRALD
+882 IRALN
-887 KIKGLADEMTFA
+887 KIKELADEMAFA
-899 LENGNIDLFASLL
+899 LESGNIDLFASLL
-912 NCHLQYSKMIDSG
+912 NCHLEYSKMIDSG
-925 ATNGLIEK
+925 TTNGLIEK
-933 IFEIVD
+933 IFDIID
-939 DMIDGKMVCGAGGGG
+939 DLIDGKMVCGAGGGG
-954 FLQVILKKNVTKEML
+954 FLQVILKKNVNKEML
-969 HNKLRGIFPDS
+969 HNKLRGLFPDS
-980 EIDVWECN
+980 EIDVWDCT

>member
-15 DTWENYILSKESK
+15 DTWDNYILSKESK
-28 IYPTW
+28 IHPTW

-47 GYEHQIQQRI
+47 GYDQQIQERI
-57 DFLPK
+57 NFLPR

-84 SVLRKI
+84 SVIKKI
-90 KKLEGEFSG
+90 KELEGNFEG

-123 FSPVPRVLP
+123 FSPVPRMLP

-196 GVFLSGK
+196 GVFMSGK
-203 NGYVIKCLQKRSVE
+203 DGYVLKCLQKRSVE
-217 VLRESGAVDENG
+217 TLKEVGAVDENG

-239 FSCKYMDV
+239 FSVKYMEV
-247 LYSLIDTDEKYFS
+247 LYSLIDNEKKYFD

-277 LGLQS
+277 LALDS

-300 IEVRKKIWDLIK
+300 IEVRKKIWNLIR

-331 GSIQEIMKLMNK
+331 GSIPEIMNLMNK
-343 DMDEYRDIGWNNI
+343 EMDEYRDIGWNNI
-356 INSSSDKISSYNSV
+356 INSSSDKVSSYNSI
-370 LTPGCQIEEN
+370 LTPGCTIDEN
-380 VYVELSYVHRKA
+380 VYVEISYVHKKA
-392 KVGKNS
+392 KIGKNV
-398 LLSFVEI
+398 LLSFIEI
-405 NDVVVPEEV
+405 NDQVIPDNV
-414 VMHGLKQNNGKIVC
+414 VMHGLKQKNGKIVC
-428 RIFGVNDNPKENKLF
+428 RIFGINDNPKEDKLF
-443 GKNIEDLPFGLKGNL
+443 GKDLSSLPFGLSGNL
-458 WEAKLYPECDTMK
+458 WNAKLYPECDTMQ
-471 EAVNNALNIYN
+471 EAVSTALNIYN
-482 LVFDKNNY
+482 ISFTEGNLE
-490 YNINNTNNDNN
+490 
-501 ATPMSYLDEWKKY
+501 EWKKY
-514 NKKSLSSGFNDADSE
+514 NKKSLSSGFNDADSYS
-529 ALIEWWNKMTDLVK
+529 LIEWERKMSNLVK
-543 CGKVERLIYEKKNVE
+543 CGKIERLIYNKKNIE
-558 NVKGLFNTNK
+558 NVKGLFDTNK
-568 LNNEQQNWIKAKLE
+568 LDIEQENWLEDKLQ
-582 RGDFG
+582 RVDFG
-587 EKIRLLYYM
+587 KKIRLLYYL
-596 GVAIGD
+596 GAAI
-602 DNLINQSFI
+602 NSEKLINRSFE
-611 EIKNPIIEQALT
+611 EIKNAIIKECL
-623 DNKYNSSIKIVKN
+623 NGLVYNSSCKIVKE
-636 KHKVSLP
+636 KHKVTLP

-648 AGGWTDTPPYCIEN
+648 AGGWTDTPPYCLEK
-662 GGKILNAPI
+662 GGKVLNAPI
-671 LLDGNKPVEVR
+671 LLDGNRPVEVC
-682 IEKIKEK
+682 IHKIKEK
-689 KIILESKDL
+689 KIILESKDI
-698 DERCEYTDIKD
+698 DEKGEFTSISQL
-709 IQDIDDPFEPFSLQ
+709 QDVDDPFEPFSLQ
-723 KAALLI
+723 KACLLV
-729 CGIIPKTGGDLE
+729 CGIIPKEGGDLN
-741 EILERLGSGFVIHSE
+741 EILGRLGSGFSISSE

-772 AAACAKA
+772 AAACTKA
-779 ILEFFGIT
+779 VLEFFGIKYN
-787 FTENDL
+787 ENEL
-793 YNDVLAI
+793 YNKVLAI
-800 EQMMSTGGGWQ
+800 EQIMTTGGGWQ

-821 NLVTSEK
+821 NLITSNA
-828 GIKQNII
+828 GMKQVIS
-835 KKKLNISPKTMEQL
+835 KKKLNISNKTIEQL
-849 KQRFCLIYTGERRL
+849 KNRFCLIYTGERRL
-863 QRNLLKE
+863 SRNLLKE
-870 VVKRYIGNVGDN
+870 VVQRYIGNVGVN

-887 KIKGLADEMTFA
+887 KIKELADEMSFA
-899 LENGNIDLFASLL
+899 LESGNIDLFASLL

-925 ATNGLIEK
+925 TTNGLIEK
-933 IFEIVD
+933 IFDIID
-939 DMIDGKMVCGAGGGG
+939 DLIDGKMVCGAGGGG
-954 FLQVILKKNVTKEML
+954 FLQVVLKKNATKEML
-969 HNKLRGIFPDS
+969 HNKLRGLFPDS
-980 EIDVWECN
+980 EIDVWECS

>member
-15 DTWENYILSKESK
+15 DTWENYALSKESK
-28 IYPTW
+28 IHPTW
-33 DYVVLTASN
+33 DYVAITASN

-47 GYEHQIQQRI
+47 GYEHQIHQRI

-72 GNQRVG
+72 GNERVG

-90 KKLEGEFSG
+90 KSLEGTFSG

-196 GVFLSGK
+196 GVFVSGK
-203 NGYVIKCLQKRSVE
+203 NGYVKKCLQKRSVE
-217 VLRESGAVDENG
+217 VLKESGAIDENG

-247 LYSLIDTDEKYFS
+247 LYSLIDTDEKYFN

-277 LGLQS
+277 LGLDS
-282 TLELFLKEK
+282 TLELFMKEK
-291 PEGEMCDEL
+291 PEGEMCQEL
-300 IEVRKKIWDLIK
+300 IEVRKIIWDLIK

-331 GSIQEIMKLMNK
+331 GSIKEIMNLMNK
-343 DMDEYRDIGWNNI
+343 EMDEYRDIGWNNI
-356 INSSSDKISSYNSV
+356 INSSSDCVSSYNSV
-370 LTPGCQIEEN
+370 LTPGCQIGEN

-405 NDVVVPEEV
+405 NDVVIPEEV
-414 VMHGLKQNNGKIVC
+414 VLHGLKQNDGKIVC
-428 RIFGVNDNPKENKLF
+428 RIFGINDNPKENKLF
-443 GKNIEDLPFGLKGNL
+443 GKNINELPFGLDGNL
-458 WEAKLYPECDTMK
+458 WEAKLYPECETMK
-471 EAVNNALNIYN
+471 EAVTHALNIYN
-482 LVFDKNNY
+482 IVH
-490 YNINNTNNDNN
+490 NNTTSIPD
-501 ATPMSYLDEWKKY
+501 YLEEWKKY
-514 NKKSLSSGFNDADSE
+514 TKKSLSSGFNDADSYS
-529 ALIEWWNKMTDLVK
+529 LIEWWNRMTDLVK

-568 LNNEQQNWIKAKLE
+568 LNNDQQSWLKAKLD
-582 RGDFG
+582 RSTFG

-602 DNLINQSFI
+602 DTLINQSFL
-611 EIKNPIIEQALT
+611 EVKNAIIEQTLSE
-623 DNKYNSSIKIVKN
+623 NKYDASLKIVKN

-662 GGKILNAPI
+662 GGKILNCPI
-671 LLDGNKPVEVR
+671 LLDGNRPVEVC

-698 DERCEYTDIKD
+698 DEKCEYDKIRD
-709 IQDIDDPFEPFSLQ
+709 LQDVDDPFEPFSLQ
-723 KAALLI
+723 KAALLV
-729 CGIIPKTGGDLE
+729 CGIIPKKGGDLN
-741 EILERLGSGFVIHSE
+741 EILERLGSGFIIHSE
-756 IIDTPK
+756 IVDTPK

-772 AAACAKA
+772 AAACTKA
-779 ILEFFGIT
+779 ILEFFGIKY
-787 FTENDL
+787 TENDL

-800 EQMMSTGGGWQ
+800 EQIMSTGGGWQ

-835 KKKLNISPKTMEQL
+835 KKKLNISEQTMEQL

-863 QRNLLKE
+863 ARNLLKE
-870 VVKRYIGNVGDN
+870 VVKRYIGNVSEN

-887 KIKGLADEMTFA
+887 KIKELATEMTFA

-925 ATNGLIEK
+925 STNGLIDK
-933 IFEIVD
+933 IFDIID

-969 HNKLRGIFPDS
+969 HNKLRGVFPDS

>member
-15 DTWENYILSKESK
+15 DTWDNYILSKESK
-28 IYPTW
+28 IHPTW

-47 GYEHQIQQRI
+47 GYDQQIQERI
-57 DFLPK
+57 NFLPR

-84 SVLRKI
+84 SVIKKI
-90 KKLEGEFSG
+90 KELEGNFEG

-123 FSPVPRVLP
+123 FSPVPRMLP

-196 GVFLSGK
+196 GVFMSGK
-203 NGYVIKCLQKRSVE
+203 DGYVLKCLQKRSVE
-217 VLRESGAVDENG
+217 TLKEVGAVDENG

-239 FSCKYMDV
+239 FSVKYMEV
-247 LYSLIDTDEKYFS
+247 LYSLIDNEKKYFD

-277 LGLQS
+277 LALDS

-300 IEVRKKIWDLIK
+300 IEVRKKIWNLIR

-331 GSIQEIMKLMNK
+331 GSIPEIMNLMNK
-343 DMDEYRDIGWNNI
+343 EMDEYRDIGWNNI
-356 INSSSDKISSYNSV
+356 INSSSDKVSSYNSI
-370 LTPGCQIEEN
+370 LTPGCTIDEN
-380 VYVELSYVHRKA
+380 VYVEISYVHKKA
-392 KVGKNS
+392 KIGKNV
-398 LLSFVEI
+398 LLSFIEI
-405 NDVVVPEEV
+405 KDQAIPDNV
-414 VMHGLKQNNGKIVC
+414 VMHGLKQKNGKIVC
-428 RIFGVNDNPKENKLF
+428 RIFGINDNPKEDKLF
-443 GKNIEDLPFGLKGNL
+443 GKDLSSLPFGLSGNL
-458 WEAKLYPECDTMK
+458 WNAKLYPECDTMQ
-471 EAVNNALNIYN
+471 EAVSTALNIYN
-482 LVFDKNNY
+482 ISFNEGNLE
-490 YNINNTNNDNN
+490 
-501 ATPMSYLDEWKKY
+501 EWKKY
-514 NKKSLSSGFNDADSE
+514 NKKSLSSGFNDADSYS
-529 ALIEWWNKMTDLVK
+529 LIEWERKMSNLVK
-543 CGKVERLIYEKKNVE
+543 CGKIERLIYNKKNIE
-558 NVKGLFNTNK
+558 NVKGLFDTNK
-568 LNNEQQNWIKAKLE
+568 LDIEQENWLEDKLQ
-582 RGDFG
+582 RVDFG
-587 EKIRLLYYM
+587 KKIRLLYYL
-596 GVAIGD
+596 GAAI
-602 DNLINQSFI
+602 NSEKLINRSFE
-611 EIKNPIIEQALT
+611 EIKNAIIKECL
-623 DNKYNSSIKIVKN
+623 NGLVYNSSCKIVKE
-636 KHKVSLP
+636 KHKVTLP

-648 AGGWTDTPPYCIEN
+648 AGGWTDTPPYCLEK
-662 GGKILNAPI
+662 GGKVLNAPI
-671 LLDGNKPVEVR
+671 LLDGNRPVEVC
-682 IEKIKEK
+682 IHKIKEK
-689 KIILESKDL
+689 KIILESKDI
-698 DERCEYTDIKD
+698 DEKGEFTSISQL
-709 IQDIDDPFEPFSLQ
+709 QDVDDPFEPFSLQ
-723 KAALLI
+723 KACLLV
-729 CGIIPKTGGDLE
+729 CGIIPKEGGDLN
-741 EILERLGSGFVIHSE
+741 EILGRLGSGFSISSE

-772 AAACAKA
+772 AAACTKA
-779 ILEFFGIT
+779 VLEFFGIKYN
-787 FTENDL
+787 ENEL
-793 YNDVLAI
+793 YNKVLAI
-800 EQMMSTGGGWQ
+800 EQIMTTGGGWQ

-821 NLVTSEK
+821 NLITSNA
-828 GIKQNII
+828 GMKQVIS
-835 KKKLNISPKTMEQL
+835 KKKLNISNKTIEQL
-849 KQRFCLIYTGERRL
+849 KNRFCLIYTGERRL
-863 QRNLLKE
+863 SRNLLKE

-887 KIKGLADEMTFA
+887 KIKELADEMSFA
-899 LENGNIDLFASLL
+899 LESGNIDLFASLL

-925 ATNGLIEK
+925 TTNGLIEK
-933 IFEIVD
+933 IFDIID
-939 DMIDGKMVCGAGGGG
+939 DLIDGKMVCGAGGGG
-954 FLQVILKKNVTKEML
+954 FLQVVLKKNATKEML
-969 HNKLRGIFPDS
+969 HNKLRGLFPDS
-980 EIDVWECN
+980 EIDVWECS

>member
-33 DYVVLTASN
+33 DYVAITASN

-47 GYEHQIQQRI
+47 GYEHQIQQRK

-90 KKLEGEFSG
+90 KSLEEKFSG

-196 GVFLSGK
+196 GVFISGK
-203 NGYVIKCLQKRSVE
+203 NGYVTKCLQKRSVE
-217 VLRESGAVDENG
+217 VLKEEGAIDENG

-247 LYSLIDTDEKYFS
+247 LYSLIDSDEKYFS

-277 LGLQS
+277 LGLDS

-331 GSIQEIMKLMNK
+331 GSIKEIMNLMNK
-343 DMDEYRDIGWNNI
+343 EMDEYRDIGWNNI
-356 INSSSDKISSYNSV
+356 INSSSDNVSSYNSV
-370 LTPGCQIEEN
+370 LTPGCQVGEN
-380 VYVELSYVHRKA
+380 AYVELSYVHRKA

-398 LLSFVEI
+398 LLSFIEV
-405 NDVVVPEEV
+405 NDVVIPEEV

-428 RIFGVNDNPKENKLF
+428 RIFGINDNPKENKLF
-443 GKNIEDLPFGLKGNL
+443 GKNINELPFGLDGNL

-471 EAVNNALNIYN
+471 EAVSNALNIYN
-482 LVFDKNNY
+482 LAH
-490 YNINNTNNDNN
+490 NNTTSVPN
-501 ATPMSYLDEWKKY
+501 YLEEWKKY
-514 NKKSLSSGFNDADSE
+514 TKKSLSSGFNDADSYS
-529 ALIEWWNKMTDLVK
+529 LIEWWNKMTDLVK

-558 NVKGLFNTNK
+558 NVKGLFNTTK
-568 LNNEQQNWIKAKLE
+568 LNPDQESWLKAKLE
-582 RGDFG
+582 RGEFSD
-587 EKIRLLYYM
+587 KIRLLYYM

-602 DNLINQSFI
+602 DNLINQSFV
-611 EIKNPIIEQALT
+611 EVKNAVVYQTLNDKKYDTSLKIK
-623 DNKYNSSIKIVKN
+623 KN

-662 GGKILNAPI
+662 GGKILNCPI
-671 LLDGNKPVEVR
+671 LLDGNRPVEVT
-682 IEKIKEK
+682 IEKIKDK

-698 DERCEYTDIKD
+698 DERCEYENIED
-709 IQDIDDPFEPFSLQ
+709 IQDVDDPFEPFSLQ
-723 KAALLI
+723 KAALLV
-729 CGIIPKTGGDLE
+729 CGIIPKTGGDLS
-741 EILERLGSGFVIHSE
+741 EILERLGSGFIINSE

-772 AAACAKA
+772 AAACTKA
-779 ILEFFGIT
+779 ILEFFGIKY
-787 FTENDL
+787 TENDL

-800 EQMMSTGGGWQ
+800 EQIMSTGGGWQ

-828 GIKQNII
+828 GLKQNII
-835 KKKLNISPKTMEQL
+835 KKKLNISEKTMEQL

-870 VVKRYIGNVGDN
+870 VVKRYIGNVTEN

-887 KIKGLADEMTFA
+887 KIKELADEMAFA
-899 LENGNIDLFASLL
+899 LENGNIELFASLL

-933 IFEIVD
+933 IFDIID

-954 FLQVILKKNVTKEML
+954 FLQVILKKNVTKDML
-969 HNKLRGIFPDS
+969 HTKLRGIFPDS

>member
-15 DTWENYILSKESK
+15 DTWENYILAKESK
-28 IYPTW
+28 IHPTW
-33 DYVVLTASN
+33 DYVAITASN

-57 DFLPK
+57 EFLPK

-90 KKLEGEFSG
+90 KQLEGTFSG

-177 LSDVGCLTFKIPPE
+177 LSDVGCLTFKIQPE

-196 GVFLSGK
+196 GVFISGK

-217 VLRESGAVDENG
+217 VLKAQGAVDENG

-247 LYSLIDTDEKYFS
+247 LYSLIDTDEKYLN

-331 GSIQEIMKLMNK
+331 GSIQEIMTLMNTG
-343 DMDEYRDIGWNNI
+343 MDDYRDIGWNNI
-356 INSSSDKISSYNSV
+356 INSSSDKISSYNSI
-370 LTPGCQIEEN
+370 LTPGCRVGEN
-380 VYVELSYVHRKA
+380 SYIELSYVHRKA

-398 LLSFVEI
+398 LLSFVEV
-405 NDVVVPEEV
+405 NDVAIPEDVVL
-414 VMHGLKQNNGKIVC
+414 HGLKQNNGKIVC
-428 RIFGVNDNPKENKLF
+428 RIFGIHDNPKENKLF
-443 GKNIEDLPFGLKGNL
+443 GKNINELPFGLDGNL

-471 EAVNNALNIYN
+471 EAIDNALNIYN
-482 LVFDKNNY
+482 TSMNFV
-490 YNINNTNNDNN
+490 
-501 ATPMSYLDEWKKY
+501 TPGYVDEWKKY
-514 NKKSLSSGFNDADSE
+514 TKKSLSSGFNDADPES
-529 ALIEWWNKMTDLVK
+529 LIEWWNKMTDLVK

-558 NVKGLFNTNK
+558 NVKGLFDTNK
-568 LNNEQQNWIKAKLE
+568 LNNDQQSWLKAKLD
-582 RGDFG
+582 RSDFS

-602 DNLINQSFI
+602 DNLINQSFS
-611 EIKNPIIEQALT
+611 EVKNSIIEQNLR
-623 DNKYNSSIKIVKN
+623 DKKYDTSLRIIKN

-648 AGGWTDTPPYCIEN
+648 AGGWTDTPPYCMEN
-662 GGKILNAPI
+662 GGKILNCPI
-671 LLDGNKPVEVR
+671 LLDGSRPVEVC

-698 DERCEYTDIKD
+698 DEKCEYTNIED
-709 IQDIDDPFEPFSLQ
+709 IQDVDDPFEPFSLQ

-729 CGIIPKTGGDLE
+729 CGIIPRNGGNLD

-756 IIDTPK
+756 IVDTPK

-772 AAACAKA
+772 AAACTKA
-779 ILEFFGIT
+779 ILEFFGIK

-793 YNDVLAI
+793 FNDVLAI
-800 EQMMSTGGGWQ
+800 EQIMGTGGGWQ

-828 GIKQNII
+828 GIKQNIV
-835 KKKLNISPKTMEQL
+835 KRRLNISDNTMKQL
-849 KQRFCLIYTGERRL
+849 KERFCLIYTGERRL
-863 QRNLLKE
+863 QRNLLKD

-887 KIKGLADEMTFA
+887 KIKGLADEMAYA
-899 LENGNIDLFASLL
+899 LESDNINLFASLL

-925 ATNGLIEK
+925 ATNGLIDK
-933 IFEIVD
+933 IFEIID